1 MYIYDK
7 QLAEII
13 KNNIPVEI
21 NSKQYL
27 IEANKSGSCD
37 GCAFGDLTKCPSR
50 AVHFCCSNGGNIL
63 KEVKHTKK

>member
-7 QLAEII
+7 ELAEII

-37 GCAFGDLTKCPSR
+37 
-50 AVHFCCSNGGNIL
+50 VHLVI
-63 KEVKHTKK
+63 

>member
-7 QLAEII
+7 ELAEII

-37 GCAFGDLTKCPSR
+37 GCAFLL
-50 AVHFCCSNGGNIL
+50 L
-63 KEVKHTKK
+63 KWWEYP

>member
-7 QLAEII
+7 ELAEII

-27 IEANKSGSCD
+27 IED